1 MRENDF
7 MPFPGDLARG
17 WPRRRFAALLVASL
31 ALLVA
36 ACGGLGG
43 EPEIIATIPPP
54 TVPPPSP
61 EIPAVIEINY
71 PETQPNLARGREIF
85 AANCTDCHGISGA
98 GDGQL
103 ALDGQVSNPGD
114 FTDPAT
120 SAGQTPLDYFEII
133 TEGNLAALMPPW
145 RDALSDEE
153 RWAVALYTY
162 TLHYTEEQLAAGRE
176 LYLRECAEC
185 HGEAGRG
192 DGPEAPESLR
202 EINPLDDPAAMTTLG
217 DHNLYVIITEG
228 AGDDMP
234 AYEDSLTEEERRAVV
249 AYTRTLSLDTAD
261 VPAAP
266 LVEEEPEE
274 PTAVA
279 AAPAATTG
287 RITGQIVNG
296 TADGEIPAELTVQLH
311 ILNADFEEQTIATT
325 TGPQGEYRFEDV
337 TIRED
342 HVYFVST
349 RHHERSFASPPAA
362 GQPDGEM
369 ELPVV
374 IYELTDDP
382 SVIGMIGMVTQ
393 INVVGDLMEVLHVAR
408 FENYSDRLFTT
419 GRELPGGRFA
429 SVDLALPPG
438 AVILGLEGEQ
448 RFVVDE
454 ENFTIT
460 DTRALLPGAE
470 HFVRVSY
477 LLPYREE
484 AIIEY
489 PVDYSLN
496 GPVHVLIDTDR
507 VQLAGEQ
514 FQPLGVETIHNRQY
528 QAYGGSLSLDP
539 GEVVRFTLR
548 GPAVAGTGTSQDP
561 SVITADN
568 LLPVIG
574 LLALI
579 VAFVIGGV
587 FFISRR
593 GTADPAVQRS
603 VLIDGLVKQIAE
615 LDAQHDTGQ
624 INHDIYQRRRAA
636 LKARLTELMD
646 SGSDQ

>member
-1 MRENDF
+1 MRENHL
-7 MPFPGDLARG
+7 MPFSGDLV
-17 WPRRRFAALLVASL
+17 RRKLAALLIASL

-43 EPEIIATIPPP
+43 EPQIIATIPPP
-54 TVPPPSP
+54 TAPPPSP
-61 EIPAVIEINY
+61 ESPPVIQIDY
-71 PETQPNLARGREIF
+71 PETPPNLARGREIF
-85 AANCTDCHGISGA
+85 AANCTDCHGAAGA
-98 GDGQL
+98 GDGPLVQG
-103 ALDGQVSNPGD
+103 GQVSNPGN

-120 SAGQTPLDYFEII
+120 MAGKTPADYFEII

-145 RDALSDEE
+145 RDALSEE
-153 RWAVALYTY
+153 DRWAVALYTY
-162 TLHYTEEQLAAGRE
+162 TLHYTDEQLAAGRE
-176 LYLRECAEC
+176 IYLRECAEC
-185 HGEAGRG
+185 HGESGRG

-202 EINPLDDPAAMTTLG
+202 EMSPLDDPAAMTTLG

-234 AYEDSLTEEERRAVV
+234 AYEDTLTEEERRAVL
-249 AYTRTLSLDTAD
+249 AYTRTLSLVSAGA
-261 VPAAP
+261 PAP
-266 LVEEEPEE
+266 LVEVDAEDAPEE
-274 PTAVA
+274 STPVA
-279 AAPAATTG
+279 AAPAVTTN
-287 RITGQIVNG
+287 RIAGQIVNG
-296 TADGEIPAELTVQLH
+296 SAGGEIPAELTVQLH
-311 ILNADFEEQTIATT
+311 ILDADFEEQTITT
-325 TGPQGEYRFEDV
+325 TAGPEGEYSFEDV

-349 RHHERSFASPPAA
+349 RHRERNFASPPAA
-362 GQPDGEM
+362 GQPTGEM

-374 IYELTDDP
+374 IYELTADP
-382 SVIGMIGMVTQ
+382 SVIGIIGMVTQ

-408 FENYSDRLFTT
+408 FENYSDRLYST
-419 GRELPGGRFA
+419 GRELGAGRYA
-429 SVDLALPPG
+429 SVDIALPPG
-438 AVILGLEGEQ
+438 AVILGLEGEG

-454 ENFTIT
+454 DNYTIT

-484 AIIEY
+484 AIIEH
-489 PVDYSLN
+489 PVHYNLD
-496 GPVHVLIDTDR
+496 GPVHVLINSDR

-514 FQPLGVETIHNRQY
+514 FQPLGVETIHNREY

-539 GEVVRFTLR
+539 GEVVSFTLR
-548 GPAVAGTGTSQDP
+548 GPAAAGSGTSQDP

-593 GTADPAVQRS
+593 GTADPAAQRAA
-603 VLIDGLVKQIAE
+603 LIDGLVQQIAE
-615 LDAQHDTGQ
+615 LDAQHNAGQ
-624 INHDIYQRRRAA
+624 INHDIYQRRRTA